1 MFKKILFIILIIFVS
16 GISGIVADRYLFP
29 HLIATKLFSKY
40 EFLKKSAENVTVINK
55 TEQVYVKEESSLDKI
70 ANQVSSSVV
79 NIISYPNS
87 ETKNSK
93 SANVGAAALSKNG
106 AGVIITSDGLIM
118 TCLGAI
124 NSENSRYKIIA
135 ADGNVYDAEI
145 SSVDLWSNLVFLK
158 INASNLP
165 AISFGNSDD
174 VKSGEKIVGIGN
186 NQGGYRNRYA
196 SGQISSFNPTYNLSG
211 KALSMSDK
219 LEGIFEFNV
228 DLGKDYIGGPLVD
241 YSGQVVGVLGSIEKE
256 SRLDYFGIPS
266 NKIKLVMDRAIKKEL
281 GNNYQLGVYYI
292 PLTKTYSLT
301 NNLPQSEGALV
312 YSSSGQQG
320 LAIISGSPASKSDL
334 KINDIITQVNGEKI
348 SEDKSFPD
356 LLYKYKKGEEIKL
369 TIIRDSREMEIKVQL

>member
-1 MFKKILFIILIIFVS
+1 M
-16 GISGIVADRYLFP
+16 
-29 HLIATKLFSKY
+29 
-40 EFLKKSAENVTVINK
+40 
-55 TEQVYVKEESSLDKI
+55 DKI

-228 DLGKDYIGGPLVD
+228 DLGKDYVGGPLVD
-241 YSGQVVGVLGSIEKE
+241 YSGQVIGVLGSVEKE
-256 SRLDYFGIPS
+256 SQLDYFGIPS

-281 GNNYQLGVYYI
+281 DNNYQLGVYYI